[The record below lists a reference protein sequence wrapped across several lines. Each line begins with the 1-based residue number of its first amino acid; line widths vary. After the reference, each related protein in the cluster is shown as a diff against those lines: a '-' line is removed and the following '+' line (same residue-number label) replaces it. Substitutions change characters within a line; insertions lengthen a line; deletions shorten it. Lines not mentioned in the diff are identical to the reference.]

1 MHRLIPNIRPGAT
14 LEDLTQAYTEMSSVM
29 DELMSNGL
37 DRMNAARGGFSLGE
51 GNSGEFAGNIDGR
64 YITFTSTTANIDIPL
79 THGLGRTPIGYL
91 VVSRS
96 NAGTI
101 YDSTT
106 VWNSASMYVR
116 CDTTS
121 CTVKLVAF

>member
-1 MHRLIPNIRPGAT
+1 
-14 LEDLTQAYTEMSSVM
+14 MSDVL

-37 DRMNAARGGFSLGE
+37 DRMNAARGGLSLGE
-51 GNSGEFAGNIDGR
+51 GNSGEYAGNIDGR
-64 YITFTSTTANIDIPL
+64 YITFTSTTADIDIPL
-79 THGLGRTPIGYL
+79 AHGLGRTPIGYL

-96 NAGTI
+96 NAGTV

-106 VWNSASMYVR
+106 AWNSTSMYVC